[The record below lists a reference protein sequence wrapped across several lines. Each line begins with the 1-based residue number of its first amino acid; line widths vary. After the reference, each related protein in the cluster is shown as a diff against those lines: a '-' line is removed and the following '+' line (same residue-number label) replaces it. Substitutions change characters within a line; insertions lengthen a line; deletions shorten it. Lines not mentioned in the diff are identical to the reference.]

1 MAKLL
6 QGDMNTNMIL
16 PVEKKM
22 VKKLLQ
28 SFSEQNATVN

>member
-22 VKKLLQ
+22 LKNYYNP
-28 SFSEQNATVN
+28 SQNKMQQ